1 MSEKE
6 LKKEIERLESERNMW
21 RTVSQQMNKVYC
33 GKCYQ
38 DYIDKKNITKNS
50 ICGYCGTKFLNLK
63 EKKKR

>member
-1 MSEKE
+1 
-6 LKKEIERLESERNMW
+6 
-21 RTVSQQMNKVYC
+21 MNKVYC

-50 ICGYCGTKFLNLK
+50 ICGYCGTNFLNLK